1 MIQFF
6 KGVSEKPF
14 GNIHSMPHPR
24 SFLSLLRLLS
34 VKGHFISVPLLGLTV
49 VLVLKGIFMKNL
61 SGFLSVMKVTKL
73 MFSISGHA
81 FLSGKL
87 RMY

>member
-6 KGVSEKPF
+6 KGVNEKPF

-34 VKGHFISVPLLGLTV
+34 VKGHFISVPLLGLNSFGAQRH
-49 VLVLKGIFMKNL
+49 LHEIFVRL
-61 SGFLSVMKVTKL
+61 
-73 MFSISGHA
+73 SISYEGHQDDV
-81 FLSGKL
+81 
-87 RMY
+87 